1 MKEPLGISILFPLL
15 AVVTIVVF
23 AGGLGITFMVLE
35 SVVPETWGVIVLG
48 TALVLGV
55 PAVAAL
61 LQMQVEKE

>member
-35 SVVPETWGVIVLG
+35 SAVPEAWGVIGLG